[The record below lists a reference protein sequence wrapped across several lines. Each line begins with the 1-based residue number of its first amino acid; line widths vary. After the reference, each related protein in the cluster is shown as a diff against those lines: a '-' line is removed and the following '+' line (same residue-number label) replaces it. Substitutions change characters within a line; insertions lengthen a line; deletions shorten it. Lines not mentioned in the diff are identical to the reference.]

1 MQNSEFKQEFW
12 LSDIFAEDG
21 EKAFPA
27 YPCSNCETGIL
38 RLEPDGLCHWVDA
51 DTKRYLEVLYDEM
64 RVYHFKAKLKCTAC
78 DEIHHV
84 LGYGEIDFVFDPD
97 GEEYFD
103 EDVGHQ
109 MQTRKVMRLIPN
121 NFFPAPP
128 LLRLRPEHKDEEFAK
143 ALRQSFQLF
152 WIDPA
157 SCANKIRTAMEYLL
171 DCPPFEIET
180 KDKNG
185 DELDFNNRLQKL
197 NASHADY
204 FGQFNALRWLGNSGT
219 HELSV
224 KRSDVLKAYGVIDS
238 IFHQLFVLPEFIEN
252 SKRKAELAK
261 SDSDFLVNKHKP
273 ERKQKSS
280 GK

>member
-1 MQNSEFKQEFW
+1 MEYRQFRPDLW
-12 LSDIFAEDG
+12 LRDIFFEDG
-21 EKAFPA
+21 ADAFPA
-27 YPCSNCETGIL
+27 YPCASCDSGTLMLMPDSLLNWPDVETRREWEFL
-38 RLEPDGLCHWVDA
+38 D
-51 DTKRYLEVLYDEM
+51 DES
-64 RVYHFKAKLKCTAC
+64 RVYHFKAELKCGAC
-78 DEIHHV
+78 GEIHHV
-84 LGYGEIDFVFDPD
+84 LGYGEVDFDVDPE
-97 GEEYFD
+97 GEYFWD
-103 EDVGHQ
+103 EECGYQ
-109 MQTRKVMRLIPN
+109 LQTRKVMRLIPN

-152 WIDPA
+152 WIDTA

-197 NASHADY
+197 NISHEGY
-204 FGQFNALRWLGNSGT
+204 FEQFNALRWLGNTGT

-224 KRSDVLKAYGVIDS
+224 GRSDVLKAYGVVDS
-238 IFHQLFVLPEFIEN
+238 IIHQLFVLPEFIEN

-261 SDSDFLVNKHKP
+261 SDSDFLVSKHKR
-273 ERKQKSS
+273 ERKSK
-280 GK
+280 KLR